1 MSEAERKRRE
11 KEAGKEPTS
20 GDKSKDPTARGN
32 NAKEDPN
39 SDEAPKRDDKL
50 PAWVTALPPEWR
62 DAAKAGVW
70 EKIPARY
77 RELLRRYSKEL
88 QKNDDGR

>member
-1 MSEAERKRRE
+1 M
-11 KEAGKEPTS
+11 AGKENQPQN
-20 GDKSKDPTARGN
+20 GEKSKDPTARGN

-39 SDEAPKRDDKL
+39 ADKVPTRDDKL
-50 PAWVTALPPEWR
+50 APWITALPPEWR

-77 RELLRRYSKEL
+77 RELLRRYSKDL
-88 QKNDDGR
+88 QKNDTER